1 MGKILKYITVTT
13 NLMLT
18 LFCLLHISLN
28 AHQMLYPNLP
38 DIRIYKTDLQKI
50 DFPIVFKMCATETQN
65 STARYTNV
73 GYENSFDFFQGV
85 SMYNKSLYG
94 WSGHYKNG
102 STIASVKGIYFNF
115 RFKEFVFFKQF
126 QEIFKL
132 FRHTPE
138 CFLRL
143 DQDS

>member
-28 AHQMLYPNLP
+28 AYGMLYPNLP

-50 DFPIVFKMCATETQN
+50 DFPIVFKMCVTETKN

-73 GYENSFDFFQGV
+73 GYEDSFDFFKGV
-85 SMYNKSLYG
+85 SKYNRA
-94 WSGHYKNG
+94 N
-102 STIASVKGIYFNF
+102 I
-115 RFKEFVFFKQF
+115 
-126 QEIFKL
+126 
-132 FRHTPE
+132 
-138 CFLRL
+138 
-143 DQDS
+143 